1 MARST
6 RCTCRSSG
14 SRNRTSAV
22 ATQGMPDLIRA
33 LQRGRLKGESR
44 PYTSG
49 GGASGGSSRRVR
61 HCSRFSSCTVA
72 LQSLS
77 SSTES
82 SVMIMSPS
90 RSPSVIC
97 PGPHLVIG
105 MRPRPAVCVRSRL
118 DVRMSA
124 AKTASVS
131 KGSSLLSARVVSRFE
146 MIEKP
151 FLSLAR
157 RMALPMALP
166 S

>member
-1 MARST
+1 M
-6 RCTCRSSG
+6 
-14 SRNRTSAV
+14 
-22 ATQGMPDLIRA
+22 M
-33 LQRGRLKGESR
+33 
-44 PYTSG
+44 
-49 GGASGGSSRRVR
+49 
-61 HCSRFSSCTVA
+61 
-72 LQSLS
+72 
-77 SSTES
+77 
-82 SVMIMSPS
+82 MSPS

-166 S
+166 SCIISFLPSCLYSFLASWAASFVFSRLISLYTSSVPRMGRIPSCLQASMKAGNP